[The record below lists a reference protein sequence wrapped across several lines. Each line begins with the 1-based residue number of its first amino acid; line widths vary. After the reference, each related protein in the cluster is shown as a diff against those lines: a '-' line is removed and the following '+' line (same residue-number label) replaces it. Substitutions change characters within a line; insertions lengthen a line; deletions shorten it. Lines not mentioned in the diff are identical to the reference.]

1 MRLAQSSTATALA
14 AAAAV
19 SAASSSYDTC
29 CARLAAA
36 LGDDIVTTTPFA
48 ETDYF
53 SIQESSLVPACIVR
67 PRSAQHVSKAVTIL
81 TTSRVPGCQFAV
93 KGGGHTPAGGSAN
106 IQGGVTIDMKFLNA
120 TVLSEDKTS
129 VAVGAGAV
137 WNDVYGYLGDFNLA
151 AAGGRNGGVGVG
163 GLLLGGGISH
173 FSPRVGWACDTVV
186 EYEIVLANG
195 TLVTVSGTSYPD
207 LYRALKGGG
216 NNFGVVTRYTL
227 TAFPQGNMSVN
238 TISYDVS
245 QIGAVFDAFTDIAA
259 SPNFDPYVSLQ
270 TDLLYVPAAKA
281 WSVTS
286 SASYTKPVL
295 HPEVF
300 SGLEA
305 VPSISNTSEITAVA
319 ALAAENPTPPLN
331 WLFAT
336 LTFGTSSETM
346 LGIFNALN
354 GSLYDFNP
362 AGGVTWSFAF
372 EPLPSV
378 MLSHSAA
385 TGGNVLGL
393 EPEDG
398 NGVILLVSALWPNSS
413 SNDSVY
419 RKGRDTF
426 AAIKAVAERKG
437 MLRKFE
443 YLNYA
448 GPHQAPLA
456 SYGTDNLDYLRKVS
470 KKYDPTGV
478 FQRKVPGGFKLW

>member
-1 MRLAQSSTATALA
+1 
-14 AAAAV
+14 
-19 SAASSSYDTC
+19 
-29 CARLAAA
+29 
-36 LGDDIVTTTPFA
+36 
-48 ETDYF
+48 
-53 SIQESSLVPACIVR
+53 
-67 PRSAQHVSKAVTIL
+67 
-81 TTSRVPGCQFAV
+81 
-93 KGGGHTPAGGSAN
+93 
-106 IQGGVTIDMKFLNA
+106 MKFLNA
-120 TVLSEDKTS
+120 TVLSDDKSS

-137 WNDVYGYLGDFNLA
+137 WSDVYGYLGGFNLA

-173 FSPRVGWACDTVV
+173 FSPRVGWASDGVV
-186 EYEIVLANG
+186 EFEVVLANG
-195 TLVTVSGTSYPD
+195 TLATVSATSHPD

-216 NNFGVVTRYTL
+216 NNFGVVTRYELATF
-227 TAFPQGNMSVN
+227 AQGNMSVN

-245 QIGAVFDAFTDIAA
+245 QVGAVFDAFTDIAA

-270 TDLLYVPAAKA
+270 ADLLFSSAAKA
-281 WSVTS
+281 WSVTG

-336 LTFGTSSETM
+336 ITFGTSSEAM

-354 GSLYDFNP
+354 QSIHDFNP
-362 AGGVTWSFAF
+362 AGGITWSFAF

-393 EPEDG
+393 EPKDG
-398 NGVILLVSALWPNSS
+398 NGVILLISALWPNSS
-413 SNDSVY
+413 SNDVIY
-419 RKGRDTF
+419 RKGRDAFT
-426 AAIKAVAERKG
+426 AVKTVAEQKG
-437 MLRKFE
+437 VLRKFE

-448 GPHQAPLA
+448 GPHQSPLA
-456 SYGTDNLDYLRKVS
+456 SYGVDNLNFLRQVS
-470 KKYDPTGV
+470 RKYDPTGV
-478 FQRKVPGGFKLW
+478 FQSKVPGGFKLW

>member
-1 MRLAQSSTATALA
+1 MRLAESSTATALA
-14 AAAAV
+14 AAVAV
-19 SAASSSYDTC
+19 SAASYETC
-29 CARLAAA
+29 CTRLASA
-36 LGDDIVTTTPFA
+36 LGDIVTTTPFA
-48 ETDYF
+48 ATDYF

-67 PRSAQHVSKAVTIL
+67 PRSAQDVSKAVTIL
-81 TTSRVPGCQFAV
+81 TSSQSWLPGCQFAV
-93 KGGGHTPAGGSAN
+93 KGGGHTPAGGAAN

-137 WNDVYGYLGDFNLA
+137 WNDVYGYLGSFNLA

-173 FSPRVGWACDTVV
+173 FSPRVGWASDGVV
-186 EYEIVLANG
+186 EFEIVLANG
-195 TLVTVSGTSYPD
+195 TLATVSATSHPD

-216 NNFGVVTRYTL
+216 NNFGVVTRYELATF
-227 TAFPQGNMSVN
+227 AQGNMSVN

-245 QIGAVFDAFTDIAA
+245 QVGAVFDAFTDIAA

-270 TDLLYVPAAKA
+270 ADLLFASAAKA
-281 WSVTS
+281 WSVTG

-295 HPEVF
+295 HPAVF

-336 LTFGTSSETM
+336 ITFGTSSEAM

-354 GSLYDFNP
+354 GSIYDFNP
-362 AGGVTWSFAF
+362 AGGITWSFAF

-393 EPEDG
+393 EPKDG
-398 NGVILLVSALWPNSS
+398 NGVVLLISALWPNSS
-413 SNDSVY
+413 SNDAIY
-419 RKGRDTF
+419 RKGRDAFT
-426 AAIKAVAERKG
+426 AVKTVAEQNG
-437 MLRKFE
+437 VLRKFE

-448 GPHQAPLA
+448 GPHQSPLA
-456 SYGTDNLDYLRKVS
+456 SYGADNLNFLRQVS
-470 KKYDPTGV
+470 RKYDPTGV
-478 FQRKVPGGFKLW
+478 FQSKVPGGFKLW